1 MNSFSLFIFAKFLND
16 LQNILVNKFEH
27 LSKERQNTAKVNDF
41 FGSERKILFNEQSR
55 DIFKVPS
62 NPSRKRGEVEKMSP
76 EKKVL
81 SFENAKKKILE
92 IENEKTVKSDISFDH
107 YVIAL
112 LTVGSTVYTVFFL

>member
-1 MNSFSLFIFAKFLND
+1 
-16 LQNILVNKFEH
+16 
-27 LSKERQNTAKVNDF
+27 
-41 FGSERKILFNEQSR
+41 
-55 DIFKVPS
+55 
-62 NPSRKRGEVEKMSP
+62 MSP

-92 IENEKTVKSDISFDH
+92 IENEKTVKSEISFDH

>member
-1 MNSFSLFIFAKFLND
+1 M
-16 LQNILVNKFEH
+16 
-27 LSKERQNTAKVNDF
+27 NDF